1 MGMCCHRDSTAILHT
16 VRRHFLD
23 TARCLRRYKLQEE
36 LVVAPE
42 MAWEREKAPELV
54 LELASEWGWAL
65 VALAMV

>member
-1 MGMCCHRDSTAILHT
+1 MGTCCHRDSTVILRSVHH
-16 VRRHFLD
+16 HFPG
-23 TARCLRRYKLQEE
+23 TARRLRRCKSQLE

-54 LELASEWGWAL
+54 LELASERGWEL